1 MYRYQRGDG
10 LLNMLLIGLKKYR
23 TRYIALIDDGRY
35 YRYLTLS
42 KRRMHTVVEYR
53 KTEFNSF
60 DHFLSVI
67 KRFTQLS
74 FYFKRP
80 VPINS
85 ISMAE
90 FERIN
95 ADNTHF

>member
-1 MYRYQRGDG
+1 
-10 LLNMLLIGLKKYR
+10 
-23 TRYIALIDDGRY
+23 
-35 YRYLTLS
+35 
-42 KRRMHTVVEYR
+42 MHTVVEYR

-74 FYFKRP
+74 FYLKRP

-95 ADNTHF
+95 AGNAHF